1 MKLTLGALF
10 LTAASCAHTEAA
22 APSAEPTPPP
32 PAAEQVMVADE
43 PGIKIDVQPPDAEL
57 VIDGQSYGRVAEMRV
72 PNGVLSLKPGLYQV
86 SLKREG
92 YLTWRAE
99 VTVGDKSELLKVALV
114 KR

>member
-1 MKLTLGALF
+1 MKLMLGALF

-22 APSAEPTPPP
+22 APAKEPP
-32 PAAEQVMVADE
+32 PAQEQEMVADE

-57 VIDGQSYGRVAEMRV
+57 VIDGQSYGRVAQMRV
-72 PNGVLSLKPGLYQV
+72 ANGVLSLKPGLHQV
-86 SLKREG
+86 SLKRDG

-99 VTVGDKSELLKVALV
+99 VTVGDKSELLRVALV